1 MGGGHHHNPAANP
14 RADQDHEAMAKARVP
29 LAFRDTCAHLLMP
42 LNKCRRETWWSPNQ
56 CGHERHTY
64 EECLY
69 NSYLQRCEAK
79 VQEKGVLAARA
90 AAEAAEA

>member
-1 MGGGHHHNPAANP
+1 MGGGHHHANPAAKP
-14 RADQDHEAMAKARVP
+14 IAEQDHEAMAKARLP
-29 LAFRDTCAHLLMP
+29 IAYRDTCAHLLIP
-42 LNKCRRETWWSPNQ
+42 LNKCRRETWWNPNQ

-79 VQEKGVLAARA
+79 VQENKVLAARA
-90 AAEAAEA
+90 AAEE